1 MSVFLIELPYVLVPL
16 AMTVISNCTNS
27 IVREYSYAITGG
39 ILFIYP
45 IALLFAGHEN
55 YLLPPQ
61 WIIEHYLG
69 CFLLCTLFLLPLA
82 FLLHMVFNE
91 ILLKKDHRVCNEFE

>member
-16 AMTVISNCTNS
+16 AMTVISNCTTS

-45 IALLFAGHEN
+45 IALLFAGHES
-55 YLLPPQ
+55 LLPPP
-61 WIIEHYLG
+61 IIQHYWG
-69 CFLLCTLFLLPLA
+69 WFLLCTLFLLPLA
-82 FLLHMVFNE
+82 FLLHLVFNE
-91 ILLKKDHRVCNEFE
+91 ILLKRNDSLE

>member
-16 AMTVISNCTNS
+16 AMTVISNCTHS
-27 IVREYSYAITGG
+27 FVREYSYAITGG

-55 YLLPPQ
+55 YLLPPP
-61 WIIEHYLG
+61 WIIEHDWE

-91 ILLKKDHRVCNEFE
+91 ILLKRNDSIE